1 MGICRRRRGSEYYA
15 RRFTPKIPHVPSTV
29 SGSPS
34 RGTHKSL
41 PSKVSPGIYPRVVD
55 QGHCSGGNRAHSS
68 VLLENVYCSKE
79 KREEKAHFGFVPSEQ
94 VDFHSPVQDGNS
106 RENSKANNFSHVGD
120 IGGYNR
126 CLPACSYSSG
136 VPDLFCISSGTQD
149 LCVSGH
155 AIRSN
160 NSSMGF
166 FQGSE
171 THKVFSAS
179 SGSNDFLLSGRLS
192 DSCFVVPFSKDSYQM
207 DIGCPGMA
215 GVHSEPREVVS
226 CPSPETGVSGHYVEP
241 SEAFS
246 LSPSGEGG
254 EDPFLMSGGSH
265 FLMANQ
271 EGVGEAGRLL
281 KFCNEGPF
289 IGKTLFD
296 SPYQLD
302 EQSYYGGRPGLASPS
317 GLKSEG
323 VLWALVK
330 QGVPGAVCSYEH
342 FRSHSRY
349 YVRCIRPWLVWN
361 PPSLASP
368 GGLVRRGA
376 FFSDRLAGAKS
387 YPRYYFPLCGR
398 VEREFGSSSFGQ
410 FHSLGLPSPSGFYS
424 LSRAIPAFQG
434 YFRVLPFSQY
444 FFDPCPYQRSPECAC
459 RPRFKKRSNCYRVVF
474 GSTLFFL
481 DLSLVRFLPRGGPF
495 CHSFQYPVAFV
506 CVSIPRQ
513 IGHCMGRN
521 VLRLEPIWVSI
532 RISPFGSPP
541 RDGEETAKLPRLRV
555 CPSSIVADSC
565 LVHNSQLEMQAEVP
579 SPSGLSSIPAYVRKA
594 GIDGKCLGSLGL
606 APLSPKLKGY
616 SGRAVSP
623 APVQGNR
630 ASPSLRL
637 FRLGT
642 ISKGLSNQG
651 FGRRAI
657 DLINNDHKPSTRN
670 QYQGVWNKFLNFVN
684 SRSIAH
690 KDINVAVVADFLA
703 FHANTFQRA
712 HSTISVYKCAL
723 ADPLLLYMGI
733 SLDVRAIEKLL
744 RGLYRL
750 RPPPRDGRMPRWS
763 LSIILDYLRGPPFEP
778 LESASWKHLLQ
789 KTLVLFLLATGRRI
803 SEVSEIHRVARVKGN
818 IVYLR
823 WLQAFSAKWE
833 SDRFTA
839 KEPTLSKLAPLR
851 SGDDLLCPV
860 RAWKIFCVKR
870 LNVINR
876 FNNDRFWPISKISLT
891 LVCKKVIRDALRW
904 AGKPLDCPTGPH
916 QFRKVST
923 SLSRKYFR
931 ASEEVLAKKVGSK
944 GINVLRRA
952 YIRDISPVRFACVV
966 ACGTIYPNSVP
977 VRKI

>member
-1 MGICRRRRGSEYYA
+1 MGICWRRCGSEYYA
-15 RRFTPKIPHVPSTV
+15 RRFTPKIPHFASSV

-34 RGTHKSL
+34 RGTHKSH
-41 PSKVSPGIYPRVVD
+41 PSKGSLGIYSRVAE
-55 QGHCSGGNRAHSS
+55 QGHCSGSNGAHPS
-68 VLLENVYCSKE
+68 VLFENVHGTKE
-79 KREEKAHFGFVPSEQ
+79 KREEKAHFGLVASEQ

-106 RENSKANNFSHVGD
+106 RENCKANNFSHVGD
-120 IGGYNR
+120 IGGHNR

-136 VPDLFCISSGTQD
+136 VSDLFCVSSGTQD
-149 LCVSGH
+149 LCVPGH
-155 AIRSN
+155 AIRSYD
-160 NSSMGF
+160 SPMGF
-166 FQGSE
+166 FQGNE
-171 THKVFSAS
+171 THKIISAS
-179 SGSNDFLLSGRLS
+179 SGSDDLLLPGRFS
-192 DSCFVVPFSKDSYQM
+192 DSCFIVPFNKDSYQM
-207 DIGCPGMA
+207 DFGCSGMA
-215 GVHSEPREVVS
+215 GVHSEPREVIS
-226 CPSPETGVSGHYVEP
+226 YPSPETGVSGHYAEP
-241 SEAFS
+241 SEFFS
-246 LSPSGEGG
+246 LSSSGEGG
-254 EDPFLMSGGSH
+254 EDPFLLSGGSL
-265 FLMANQ
+265 FLMADQ
-271 EGVGEAGRLL
+271 AGVGETGRLL
-281 KFCNEGPF
+281 KFCHEGPVV
-289 IGKTLFD
+289 GKTLFD
-296 SPYQLD
+296 STYQLD
-302 EQSYYGGRPGLASPS
+302 EQSYYCGRQGLTSPS
-317 GLKSEG
+317 GFRSKG
-323 VLWALVK
+323 GFWALVK
-330 QGVPGAVCSYEH
+330 QGVPGAVCSDEH
-342 FRSHSRY
+342 VRSHSRY
-349 YVRCIRPWLVWN
+349 YVRCLRPWLVWN
-361 PPSLASP
+361 PPTLASP

-376 FFSDRLAGAKS
+376 FFTNRLAGAKS
-387 YPRYYFPLCGR
+387 YPRYYLPLRGR
-398 VEREFGSSSFGQ
+398 VERELSSSSFGQ
-410 FHSLGLPSPSGFYS
+410 FHSLGLSSPSGFYS
-424 LSRAIPAFQG
+424 LSRVIPAFQG

-444 FFDPCPYQRSPECAC
+444 FFDPCPHQRSPECAC
-459 RPRFKKRSNCYRVVF
+459 RPRFKKRSHCYRVVF

-481 DLSLVRFLPRGGPF
+481 DLSLARFLPRGGPL
-495 CHSFQYPVAFV
+495 CYSVQYPVAFV

-521 VLRLEPIWVSI
+521 VFRLEPIWVSI

-541 RDGEETAKLPRLRV
+541 RDGEETANLPRLRV

-565 LVHNSQLEMQAEVP
+565 LVHNSQLEMQTEVP
-579 SPSGLSSIPAYVRKA
+579 SPVLSSIPAYIRKA
-594 GIDGKCLGSLGL
+594 GIDGKCLGSLGV
-606 APLSPKLKGY
+606 APLSPELKAS
-616 SGRAVSP
+616 SGGEVSP

-630 ASPSLRL
+630 ASHSLRR

-642 ISKGLSNQG
+642 ISKGLSNQR

-670 QYQGVWNKFLNFVN
+670 QYQGVWEKFLNFVN

-823 WLQAFSAKWE
+823 WLLDFSAKWE
-833 SDRFTA
+833 SVRFTA
-839 KEPTLSKLAPLR
+839 KEPTLSKLVPLR

-870 LNVINR
+870 LNVTNR
-876 FNNDRFWPISKISLT
+876 FNNDRFWPISKISLS
-891 LVCKKVIRDALRW
+891 LVCKKVIGDALRW
-904 AGKPLDCPTGPH
+904 AGKPLDCPMGPH

-931 ASEEVLAKKVGSK
+931 ASEEVLAKKVGSN